1 MTTSNQ
7 PGGPGG
13 RGRPSRP
20 GRQLGHGPPWRAWFA
35 RDASGDRAL
44 RGSDTVVSLRIRNR
58 ESLTDDGQQLQVAL
72 ELVSTRISG
81 SYHAITSK
89 RSFERFEKSLASLLA
104 NDAPVAA
111 FAARSDRDAQASQI
125 LIELFRSDL
134 FGSIR
139 SRIVCDSQL
148 VAGVTESLSTQFE
161 VGETQL
167 RRFSRSLHEGFRY
180 PGNLAIL
187 RGSGLCLAPGF
198 ESPFD

>member
-72 ELVSTRISG
+72 DDDKLVVQFLHLLIGIAQSVPGALRI
-81 SYHAITSK
+81 
-89 RSFERFEKSLASLLA
+89 
-104 NDAPVAA
+104 
-111 FAARSDRDAQASQI
+111 
-125 LIELFRSDL
+125 
-134 FGSIR
+134 
-139 SRIVCDSQL
+139 
-148 VAGVTESLSTQFE
+148 
-161 VGETQL
+161 
-167 RRFSRSLHEGFRY
+167 
-180 PGNLAIL
+180 
-187 RGSGLCLAPGF
+187 
-198 ESPFD
+198 